1 MIRIYT
7 QEPSSIIPFSF
18 IGQFGRKIRIIQGGM
33 WLLLSVPLWF
43 AMSAIAP
50 ENVQAYT
57 ARVDLGIESLPDEN
71 YETVLGR
78 AEMVA
83 RAAAQRSFD
92 QDILVTD
99 VSIIVTVQSHGLI
112 APVLALDVSRVQWKQ
127 RPDPQR
133 WVTYF
138 KTARSLLLFG
148 TQTAL
153 PDPAPAVP
161 PTVKSPAVNQP
172 TPTTP

>member
-1 MIRIYT
+1 MIRIHA

-18 IGQFGRKIRIIQGGM
+18 IGLSGRKIRIIQARM
-33 WLLLSVPLWF
+33 WLLLAVPMWF

-50 ENVQAYT
+50 QNVQAYT

-71 YETVLGR
+71 YETILGR

-112 APVLALDVSRVQWKQ
+112 APVLVLDVSRVQWKQ

-138 KTARSLLLFG
+138 KTARSLLLFQP
-148 TQTAL
+148 QTEL
-153 PDPAPAVP
+153 PDPAPAVS
-161 PTVKSPAVNQP
+161 PTVNQP
-172 TPTTP
+172 TPKTP